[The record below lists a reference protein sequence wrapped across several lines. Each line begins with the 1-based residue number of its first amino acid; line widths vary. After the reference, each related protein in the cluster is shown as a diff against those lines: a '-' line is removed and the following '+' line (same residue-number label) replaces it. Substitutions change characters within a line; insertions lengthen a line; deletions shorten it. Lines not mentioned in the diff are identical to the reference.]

1 MLNELKIPLKDVFTL
16 FIFVGGLFTS
26 WVNLNNN
33 QTEMMVR
40 QEETFKYYE
49 RRVLELET
57 KIKSI
62 ETTALQTKAEAE
74 TKIKEIEGSYNDL
87 DRTITKL
94 YQDVIKR
101 K

>member
-33 QTEMMVR
+33 QTGIMIR

-49 RRVLELET
+49 RRILELEN
-57 KIKSI
+57 KIKNM
-62 ETTALQTKAEAE
+62 EATILLSKNE
-74 TKIKEIEGSYNDL
+74 FDIKLKEVEGSYNDL

-94 YQDVIKR
+94 YQDIVK
-101 K
+101 KK

>member
-49 RRVLELET
+49 RRILELEG
-57 KIKSI
+57 KIKNI
-62 ETTALQTKAEAE
+62 ETTATQTKIEAE
-74 TKIKEIEGSYNDL
+74 SKIKEIEGSYQDL

-94 YQDVIKR
+94 YQDIIK
-101 K
+101 KK